1 MDLARWIADYES
13 FLRNSGYA
21 ERMIFHRR
29 KHLAC
34 LGRFLISLNL
44 KSMEEF
50 GPEQNRRFVDYW
62 IRHNSRKNTSRKP
75 NRRKYRF
82 QPQHHHAVQQS
93 LRSFF
98 RWARSAGLVQR
109 EIFPLKVPVRGN
121 YFLPEIAEYLEF
133 CREHKGL
140 AENSL
145 VQIELFVRRFDRHL
159 HSKQL
164 SKWNQIQV
172 RHIDDFVRQQAG
184 KNIKRIHRVQNV
196 LRGLF
201 RFLFS
206 HGLLSR
212 DLASA
217 LHAPRQYRLAHVP
230 RAMPPEQVLRL
241 LRSID
246 REQRGG
252 KRDFAIILMAA
263 GLGVRASEIALLRLE
278 DLDWRKATVRYRQP
292 KSRKILW
299 LPLSRPLV
307 QALASYLKNER
318 PRNCAQR
325 IVFLRLNAPWGA
337 LTPRAIAGVISKRM
351 KAAGIA
357 ASGHQLRHGFASE
370 LLRLGVDFSTLQELL
385 GHSHLS
391 STQIY
396 TKIDLVQLR
405 EVAENDS
412 EDY

>member
-1 MDLARWIADYES
+1 MDLGSWIGDYETY
-13 FLRNSGYA
+13 LKNSGYTEA
-21 ERMIFHRR
+21 TLSHRR
-29 KHLAC
+29 KHLSC
-34 LGRFLISLNL
+34 LALFLSGLRL
-44 KSMEEF
+44 KSLEEF
-50 GPEQNRRFVDYW
+50 KPKHNRLFVDFW
-62 IRHNSRKNTSRKP
+62 IRHNPQAKPTRKA

-98 RWARSAGLVQR
+98 RWARFAGLVQR
-109 EIFPLKVPVRGN
+109 DIFPLKAPVRGN
-121 YFLPEIAEYLEF
+121 YLLPQTAEYLEF

-145 VQIELFVRRFDRHL
+145 VQIELFVRRFDQYM
-159 HSKQL
+159 HSRRL
-164 SKWNQIQV
+164 SKWDQIQV
-172 RHIDDFVRQQAG
+172 RHIDHFVRQQAC
-184 KNIKRIHRVQNV
+184 KNIKRIHRVQKV

-206 HGLLSR
+206 HGFLSR
-212 DLASA
+212 DLAST

-230 RAMPPEQVLRL
+230 RAMPPDQVLRL

-252 KRDFAIILMAA
+252 KRDFALILMAA
-263 GLGVRASEIALLRLE
+263 TLGVRASEIASLSFEDFDWKRGAVRFMQHKNRKLL
-278 DLDWRKATVRYRQP
+278 WM
-292 KSRKILW
+292 
-299 LPLSRPLV
+299 PLSRPLV
-307 QALASYLKNER
+307 EALASYLKNER
-318 PRNCAQR
+318 PRNSAQR
-325 IVFLRLNAPWGA
+325 VVFLRLCAPWAA
-337 LTPRAIAGVISKRM
+337 LTPRALAGVISKRM
-351 KAAGIA
+351 QAAGIA

-370 LLRLGVDFSTLQELL
+370 LLRLGVNFSTLQELL

-412 EDY
+412 SDY